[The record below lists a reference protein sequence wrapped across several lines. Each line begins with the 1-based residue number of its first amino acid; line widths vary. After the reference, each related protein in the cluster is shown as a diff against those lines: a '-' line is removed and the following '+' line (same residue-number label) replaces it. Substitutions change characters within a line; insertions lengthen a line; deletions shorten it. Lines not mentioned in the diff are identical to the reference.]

1 MMAPIRSF
9 EGIEFWLENERPNL
23 QYVGRYTDRIEHLE
37 EPELEKMT
45 AAFG

>member
-9 EGIEFWLENERPNL
+9 EGIEFWLKNERPNL
-23 QYVGRYTDRIEHLE
+23 HYVGRYTDRIEHLE